1 MERDPLLNV
10 EFYSKES
17 QNESEASHKSLGILD
32 LNNRVFI

>member
-17 QNESEASHKSLGILD
+17 QNKPEARVIKVWESLT
-32 LNNRVFI
+32 